1 VVNDYFTYLTLMLPS
16 SGHETFL
23 FMGILN
29 LRMTRCGW
37 LQITQRRAAIP
48 KRCIIR
54 GMLSKQEEIFMDSLI
69 KDRWCALALVLSSK
83 DPGHVVLITD
93 WYSLSSSD
101 RVWL

>member
-1 VVNDYFTYLTLMLPS
+1 LAFKSILSKTNCFRKITPVVKDSFIYLTLMLLS

-54 GMLSKQEEIFMDSLI
+54 GMLSKQE
-69 KDRWCALALVLSSK
+69 
-83 DPGHVVLITD
+83 
-93 WYSLSSSD
+93 
-101 RVWL
+101 